1 MYMHY
6 MYLIIGLNFILYT
19 SLLVISYKLS
29 EVWERIHQSTCTLQT
44 YSVIIVAFTILFLVA
59 VKIFVLSGF
68 LLYYIEAGVYWYG

>member
-1 MYMHY
+1 

-19 SLLVISYKLS
+19 FLLVISYKLS

-44 YSVIIVAFTILFLVA
+44 YSVIIVAFTIYILMA